1 MSQSNLLAETS
12 RMLESGVPVLRH
24 AYVKALPAKR
34 ASPGPEGRPRLP
46 RPARHFSARWT
57 RSRQTRPLRIEL
69 FSASIGRSVCALN
82 PVAPATPS

>member
-12 RMLESGVPVLRH
+12 RMLESGVPVLRK
-24 AYVKALPAKR
+24 AYVKALHAKC